1 MLLTE
6 WNLKD
11 ALEVAREEER
21 EKARKEE
28 RDILLYFLKERSSE
42 VENMLLT
49 EWNLK
54 DALEVARE
62 EAREEEREKA
72 LKEGREKERAEL
84 FTLWESGVSL
94 EDAKRQ
100 LGRL

>member
-21 EKARKEE
+21 EKA
-28 RDILLYFLKERSSE
+28 F
-42 VENMLLT
+42 
-49 EWNLK
+49 
-54 DALEVARE
+54 
-62 EAREEEREKA
+62 
-72 LKEGREKERAEL
+72 KEGREKERAEL

-100 LGRL
+100 LGQLQ